1 VSKLEERLEKFGD
14 SFLNYFHIIG
24 LFVVTSV
31 LIWTS
36 VVYIFKMFDSGV
48 PTLKDILMLFIHLEI
63 GAMIAVYFKTK
74 RLPVQFLI
82 YITITALTRV
92 LTIDVKTMDNW
103 TIVTISGAI
112 LIMAI
117 TSIVLQYRT
126 PERDCEGL
134 ST

>member
-1 VSKLEERLEKFGD
+1 VSKTEQRLENFGD
-14 SFLNYFHIIG
+14 SFLHYFHIIG
-24 LFVVTSV
+24 LFVVTAV

-36 VVYIFKMFDSGV
+36 VMYIFKMFDSGV

-103 TIVTISGAI
+103 TILTISGAI
-112 LIMAI
+112 LLMAI

-126 PERDCEGL
+126 PEKDCDGC
-134 ST
+134 TT